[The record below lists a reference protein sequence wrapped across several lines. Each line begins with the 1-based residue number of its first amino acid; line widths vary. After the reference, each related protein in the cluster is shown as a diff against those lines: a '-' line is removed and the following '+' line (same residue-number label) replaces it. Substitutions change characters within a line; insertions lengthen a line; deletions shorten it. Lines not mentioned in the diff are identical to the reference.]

1 MIFYELKMKS
11 VLLFLTCILYCLT
24 GTGNGAKAQEVDYAR
39 YIMDTLSA
47 PGLYGRG
54 YVNFGSLQA
63 SQFITRQ
70 LFDLGVRP
78 FSDSYAQEF
87 SFPVNTFPGSMMLNI
102 SGREL
107 MPGVEFVVR
116 ADCPAVNGV
125 YKIVILD
132 SADFANQKKLEK
144 ILRKDLRH
152 SLLSF
157 DKSLLKGASTR
168 QADSMLRTNY
178 PGAGGYLL
186 VNPGE
191 KLIWSVSPGYRQL
204 DYPVVEVVGEALPRK
219 PENVAIT
226 VDAEFYPTYRVMN
239 IAGYLEGKKYPD
251 SMLVFTA
258 HYDHLGMMG
267 RTARFPGANDNA
279 SGVAMMLDFA
289 RHFAGSAN
297 RPDYSLAFLA
307 FAGEEMGLKGSEYF
321 AENPVF
327 PLERIKF
334 LINLDMVGT
343 GSEGITVV
351 NGTIFPEYYRRM
363 VQINADNEYIL
374 KVAERGESCNS
385 DHCPFYRKGV
395 PSVFIYSMGK
405 EHMEYHTL
413 YDLSQRVPLSEYED
427 IFRLLRDF
435 ILTF

>member
-1 MIFYELKMKS
+1 MKS

-24 GTGNGAKAQEVDYAR
+24 GPGNGAKAQEVDYAR
-39 YIMDTLSA
+39 YVMDTLSA

-70 LFDLGVRP
+70 LYDHGVRP

-102 SGREL
+102 SGRDL
-107 MPGVEFVVR
+107 IPGVEFVVR

-125 YKIVILD
+125 FKIVILD
-132 SADFANQKKLEK
+132 SADFANQRKLDK
-144 ILRKDLRH
+144 ILRKDLKN

-157 DKSLLKGASTR
+157 DKSLLKGALSR
-168 QADSMLRTNY
+168 QSDSMLRTNY

-186 VNPGE
+186 VNQGE
-191 KLIWSVSPGYRQL
+191 KLIWSVSPGLRQL
-204 DYPVVEVVGEALPRK
+204 DYPVVEVLGKALPRK
-219 PENVAIT
+219 PENAAII
-226 VDAEFYPTYRVMN
+226 VDAEFYPAYRVMN
-239 IAGYLEGKKYPD
+239 ITGYIEGKKFPD

-267 RTARFPGANDNA
+267 RNARFPGANDNA
-279 SGVAMMLDFA
+279 SGVAMMLDLA
-289 RHFAGSAN
+289 RHFADSAN

-327 PLERIKF
+327 PFERIKF

-363 VQINADNEYIL
+363 VRINADNEYIL

>member
-1 MIFYELKMKS
+1 MKS
-11 VLLFLTCILYCLT
+11 VLLFLACILYCLT
-24 GTGNGAKAQEVDYAR
+24 GPSHRAKAQDADYAR
-39 YIMDTLSA
+39 YVMDTLSA

-78 FSDSYAQEF
+78 FTDSYSREF
-87 SFPVNTFPGSMMLNI
+87 TLPVNTFPGSMMLNI
-102 SGREL
+102 SGRDL
-107 MPGVEFVVR
+107 IPGVEFVVR
-116 ADCPAVNGV
+116 ADCPPVNGV
-125 YKIVILD
+125 FKIVFLD
-132 SADFANQKKLEK
+132 SADFVNQRKLDK
-144 ILRKDLRH
+144 ILRKDLKN

-157 DKSLLKGASTR
+157 DKSLLKGAASR

-178 PGAGGYLL
+178 PGAGGYLM
-186 VNPGE
+186 VNQGE
-191 KLIWSVSPGYRQL
+191 KLIWSVSPGFRQL
-204 DYPVVEVVGEALPRK
+204 DYPVVEVLGEALPRK
-219 PENVAIT
+219 PENAAII
-226 VDAEFYPTYRVMN
+226 VDAEFYPAYRVMN
-239 IAGYLEGKKYPD
+239 IAGYLEGKKFPD

-267 RTARFPGANDNA
+267 RNARFPGANDNA
-279 SGVAMMLDFA
+279 SGVAMMLDLA
-289 RHFAGSAN
+289 RHFADSAN

-307 FAGEEMGLKGSEYF
+307 FAGEEMGLKGSENF
-321 AENPVF
+321 VENPVF
-327 PLERIKF
+327 PLDRIKF
-334 LINLDMVGT
+334 LVNLDMVGT

-363 VQINADNEYIL
+363 VRINADNEYIL

-405 EHMEYHTL
+405 EHREYHTI
-413 YDLSQRVPLSEYED
+413 YDLSQRVPFSEYED